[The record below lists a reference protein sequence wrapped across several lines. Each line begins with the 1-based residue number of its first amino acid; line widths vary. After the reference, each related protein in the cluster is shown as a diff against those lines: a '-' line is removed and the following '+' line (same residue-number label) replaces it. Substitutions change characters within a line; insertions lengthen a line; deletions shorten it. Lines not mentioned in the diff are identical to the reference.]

1 LRLNI
6 IITILGFKYIII
18 IIKYIII
25 MEKTQ
30 GTKVEVPSDFKKIIV
45 DMTKD
50 ILVSFP
56 EQKDNMN
63 ENLHNLVFEND
74 LEKLDYSLKYV
85 FTFCKTVYPKRFFD
99 ILYQTVD
106 IFNED
111 VEFLPGI
118 NFKLLWS
125 ENITDKTRET
135 IWKYLQLVLFNIVSS
150 ISDGNTFGDTAK
162 MFETINQDEFK
173 SKLEETISQMQ
184 TLFGENKKDGNGND
198 GDENMS
204 TESEKTSGINLEDLP
219 NPSDIQDHV
228 NSMMNGN
235 LGKLARE
242 IAEETASELNI
253 DMENASSINDVF
265 KNLMGNPSKLMGLV
279 KNVGSKLDTK
289 MKSGDVKESDLL
301 AEASEM
307 MKKMKDMPGMG
318 DIQNMM
324 SKMGMNPQ
332 GKGPGKVNTG
342 VMQNNLNKK
351 LRDAKNR
358 ERLLRNLAEK
368 KAAAAAT
375 EESEQSLLTAKDN
388 DNDIEI
394 IENIVFSKGEQV
406 ERSTR
411 DQMTSLDNPT
421 QNQDK
426 KKKKKKK
433 NNNKN

>member
-1 LRLNI
+1 MAE
-6 IITILGFKYIII
+6 T
-18 IIKYIII
+18 
-25 MEKTQ
+25 E
-30 GTKVEVPSDFKKIIV
+30 GTKVQIPSDFKKIIV
-45 DMTKD
+45 DMAKD

-56 EQKDNMN
+56 EQKDNLN
-63 ENLHNLVFEND
+63 ENLHNLIFENNV
-74 LEKLDYSLKYV
+74 EKLDYSLKYV

-106 IFNED
+106 VFNED

-118 NFKLLWS
+118 NFKLLWK

-162 MFETINQDEFK
+162 LFESVNQDDFK
-173 SKLEETISQMQ
+173 SKLEETIGEMQ
-184 TLFGENKKDGNGND
+184 KMFGEKSNTEDTNPDDTGNATG
-198 GDENMS
+198 
-204 TESEKTSGINLEDLP
+204 EKTSGINLEDLP
-219 NPSDIQDHV
+219 NPADIQDHV
-228 NSMMNGN
+228 NNMMNGK
-235 LGKLARE
+235 LGKLAKE
-242 IAEETASELNI
+242 IAEETASDLNI

-265 KNLMGNPSKLMGLV
+265 KHLMSNPTKLMGLV
-279 KNVGSKLDTK
+279 KNVGSKLDSK

-332 GKGPGKVNTG
+332 GKGPGKVNVG
-342 VMQNNLNKK
+342 AMQNNLDKK

-358 ERLLRNLAEK
+358 ERILRNLAEK
-368 KAAAAAT
+368 KAAAAAAA
-375 EESEQSLLTAKDN
+375 SQTASQTALYASSSN
-388 DNDIEI
+388 VPPET
-394 IENIVFSKGEQV
+394 IVFSKGENV

-411 DQMTSLDNPT
+411 DQITSLDIKPHNP
-421 QNQDK
+421 D

-433 NNNKN
+433 NNNK

>member
-1 LRLNI
+1 
-6 IITILGFKYIII
+6 
-18 IIKYIII
+18 

-30 GTKVEVPSDFKKIIV
+30 GTKVEVPSEFKKIIV

-265 KNLMGNPSKLMGLV
+265 KNLMSNPSKLMGLV

-342 VMQNNLNKK
+342 AMQTNLNKK
-351 LRDAKNR
+351 LKDAQNR

-368 KAAAAAT
+368 KAAAEAL
-375 EESEQSLLTAKDN
+375 EESEKSLLTAKDN
-388 DNDIEI
+388 NNDIEI

-411 DQMTSLDNPT
+411 DQMTSLDNPP

-433 NNNKN
+433 SNK

>member
-1 LRLNI
+1 
-6 IITILGFKYIII
+6 
-18 IIKYIII
+18 
-25 MEKTQ
+25 
-30 GTKVEVPSDFKKIIV
+30 
-45 DMTKD
+45 
-50 ILVSFP
+50 
-56 EQKDNMN
+56 
-63 ENLHNLVFEND
+63 
-74 LEKLDYSLKYV
+74 
-85 FTFCKTVYPKRFFD
+85 
-99 ILYQTVD
+99 
-106 IFNED
+106 
-111 VEFLPGI
+111 
-118 NFKLLWS
+118 
-125 ENITDKTRET
+125 
-135 IWKYLQLVLFNIVSS
+135 
-150 ISDGNTFGDTAK
+150 
-162 MFETINQDEFK
+162 
-173 SKLEETISQMQ
+173 
-184 TLFGENKKDGNGND
+184 
-198 GDENMS
+198 
-204 TESEKTSGINLEDLP
+204 
-219 NPSDIQDHV
+219 
-228 NSMMNGN
+228 
-235 LGKLARE
+235 
-242 IAEETASELNI
+242 
-253 DMENASSINDVF
+253 
-265 KNLMGNPSKLMGLV
+265 MGLV

-375 EESEQSLLTAKDN
+375 EEAEQSLLTAKDN

>member
-1 LRLNI
+1 
-6 IITILGFKYIII
+6 
-18 IIKYIII
+18 

-118 NFKLLWS
+118 NFKLLWR

-162 MFETINQDEFK
+162 MFETIDQDEFK

-184 TLFGENKKDGNGND
+184 TLFSENKKDSNDNGNGND
-198 GDENMS
+198 NGNNGDENVS
-204 TESEKTSGINLEDLP
+204 SESGKTTGINLEDLP

-265 KNLMGNPSKLMGLV
+265 KNLMSNPSKLMGLV

-342 VMQNNLNKK
+342 AMQTNLNKK
-351 LRDAKNR
+351 LKDAQNR

-368 KAAAAAT
+368 KAAAEAL
-375 EESEQSLLTAKDN
+375 EESEKSLLTAKDN

-411 DQMTSLDNPT
+411 DQMTSLDNPP

-433 NNNKN
+433 SNK